1 MKIAIDIGN
10 TTIAIGLSTNGET
23 IDRLY
28 RINTDKQKSSDEYA
42 LILKDYIHQCD
53 DAVVSSVVPELN
65 DSFRAYFTQN
75 FNVRPIF
82 VGRGVKT
89 GIKINSDN
97 PKEVG
102 ADLISNAVGATEHYS
117 ETCLIIDLG
126 TGTTFTYIDK
136 KTLKG
141 VAIAAGLTTSKD
153 ALFSKTSLLPQ
164 VELLPPKRTLG
175 KNSVDAIQSGL
186 VYGHASMID
195 GMIKRIKTEIRQPDL
210 TVVMTGGHARF
221 IHESCQEEIIRDDI
235 LILRGL
241 LTILKKN
248 KA

>member
-10 TTIAIGLSTNGET
+10 TTIAIGLSKNGESLDK
-23 IDRLY
+23 IY
-28 RINTDKQKSSDEYA
+28 RINTDKQKSSDEYG
-42 LILKDYIHQCD
+42 LILKDYIQSCD
-53 DAVVSSVVPELN
+53 DAVISSVVPELN
-65 DSFRAYFTQN
+65 DSFREYFIQSFHVT
-75 FNVRPIF
+75 PTF

-102 ADLISNAVGATEHYS
+102 ADLISNSVGATEYYD

-126 TGTTFTYIDK
+126 TATTFTYIDQ

-141 VAIAAGLTTSKD
+141 VAIATGLTTSKD
-153 ALFSKTSLLPQ
+153 ALFAKTSLLPQ
-164 VELLPPKRTLG
+164 VELLPPRKTLG

-186 VYGHASMID
+186 VFGHASMID
-195 GMIKRIKTEIRQPDL
+195 GMIKRIKSEINQPNL

-221 IHESCQEEIIRDDI
+221 IHESCQETIIRDDM

-248 KA
+248 KG

>member
-10 TTIAIGLSTNGET
+10 TTIAIGLSSDGQT
-23 IDRLY
+23 IDKLY

-42 LILKDYIHQCD
+42 LILKDYIQSCD
-53 DAVVSSVVPELN
+53 QAVISSVVPELN
-65 DSFRAYFTQN
+65 DSFRAYFNQN
-75 FNVRPIF
+75 FQITPIF

-102 ADLISNAVGATEHYS
+102 ADLISNSVGATEHYNPS
-117 ETCLIIDLG
+117 CLIIDLG
-126 TGTTFTYIDK
+126 TATTFTYIQE

-141 VAIAAGLTTSKD
+141 VAIATGLTTSKD
-153 ALFSKTSLLPQ
+153 ALFAKTSLLPQ
-164 VELLPPKRTLG
+164 VELLPPDKTLG

-195 GMIKRIKTEIRQPDL
+195 GMIKRIKAEINQPDL

-221 IHESCQEEIIRDDI
+221 IHESCQETIIRDDI

-248 KA
+248 S